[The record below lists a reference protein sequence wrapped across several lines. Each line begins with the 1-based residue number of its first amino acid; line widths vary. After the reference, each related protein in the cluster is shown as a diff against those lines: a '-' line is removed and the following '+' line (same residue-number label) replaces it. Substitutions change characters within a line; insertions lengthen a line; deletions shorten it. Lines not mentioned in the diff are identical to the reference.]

1 MQARLLLTL
10 LFLMFASSSYG
21 KDFGNHG
28 ASFQITEEGFIA
40 MIKRRLQNI
49 DINHHQEKMREIAKK
64 SVEEP
69 KPLSRIRRSGKTI
82 SHSYDPSYTLD
93 KDIILPCGK
102 LLYKA
107 GTTINPLD
115 HMSWNGRLIFIDARD
130 NEQIEWVEKQLQ
142 DAKNGDKE
150 EHIKIVLTGGKPFEL
165 ESRLNRKIYFDQS
178 GELTSKFNIQ
188 NVPAI
193 AEQNGKMLKIT
204 EIDIDSSS

>member
-1 MQARLLLTL
+1 
-10 LFLMFASSSYG
+10 
-21 KDFGNHG
+21 
-28 ASFQITEEGFIA
+28 
-40 MIKRRLQNI
+40 
-49 DINHHQEKMREIAKK
+49 
-64 SVEEP
+64 
-69 KPLSRIRRSGKTI
+69 
-82 SHSYDPSYTLD
+82 
-93 KDIILPCGK
+93 
-102 LLYKA
+102 
-107 GTTINPLD
+107 
-115 HMSWNGRLIFIDARD
+115 MSWNGRLIFIDARD